1 MEALKIKVAQM
12 PREER
17 VCALVFH
24 EMSLKT
30 GPAYNSFADT
40 IEGFE
45 DFGDLGK
52 TKYVVNHDLA

>member
-1 MEALKIKVAQM
+1 M